1 MKYLKRL
8 TLLLTFIM
16 VLGIPISANAI
27 QDWYGVSDPLQYT
40 SDLHIGT
47 IPIVRER
54 TALSCGWTKLTESPT
69 VFSPTYRSVG
79 MNPTGSTKLFR
90 PLRPGTL

>member
-8 TLLLTFIM
+8 TALLLTFIM

-40 SDLHIGT
+40 SDLRIFSK
-47 IPIVRER
+47 RD
-54 TALSCGWTKLTESPT
+54 AFKLKKA
-69 VFSPTYRSVG
+69 Y
-79 MNPTGSTKLFR
+79 
-90 PLRPGTL
+90 